1 MLKEG
6 FLYLH
11 SSEVPKMMTTT
22 LQFASGRWRQQRE
35 ALDVPVGPEAHC
47 AKHGGVKPA
56 LEPSPPLFVAG
67 VITWNTRKEKS
78 LDRMAEAAAPTAKSQ
93 QQEQPCRSGDRDEL
107 VVLRTS

>member
-22 LQFASGRWRQQRE
+22 LQFASGRWRHQRE

-47 AKHGGVKPA
+47 AKHGGVKTSLEPS

-67 VITWNTRKEKS
+67 VITWNTQPEEK
-78 LDRMAEAAAPTAKSQ
+78 
-93 QQEQPCRSGDRDEL
+93 
-107 VVLRTS
+107 